1 MPGLRRFVVVGT
13 VVGVLALAA
22 HASPVFAQSAAQS
35 VAGGTTSDVTP
46 TLVTPATAPTLDN
59 ATAGIR
65 ANTGHD
71 DITAA
76 EAAHRAVVSATGGN
90 SSFGKGA
97 IILLVGGAAIAG
109 GVLIG
114 GAGGTAL
121 AIGGALVAL
130 YGIYLLLQ

>member
-1 MPGLRRFVVVGT
+1 MPGLRRFLLVSALASAVT
-13 VVGVLALAA
+13 SSPVLA
-22 HASPVFAQSAAQS
+22 QSLTAE
-35 VAGGTTSDVTP
+35 VTP
-46 TLVTPATAPTLDN
+46 TQVTTAPTLDN

-65 ANTGHD
+65 ANTTHED
-71 DITAA
+71 LTAA
-76 EAAHRAVVSATGGN
+76 EAAHRAVVSAGGG
-90 SSFGKGA
+90 SSVGKGA

-109 GVLIG
+109 GILIG

>member
-1 MPGLRRFVVVGT
+1 MPGLRRFFLVSALACAIPSSP
-13 VVGVLALAA
+13 VLA
-22 HASPVFAQSAAQS
+22 QSL
-35 VAGGTTSDVTP
+35 TTGDVTP
-46 TLVTPATAPTLDN
+46 TPVTPATAPTLDN

-71 DITAA
+71 DVTAA

-90 SSFGKGA
+90 NNLRNGA